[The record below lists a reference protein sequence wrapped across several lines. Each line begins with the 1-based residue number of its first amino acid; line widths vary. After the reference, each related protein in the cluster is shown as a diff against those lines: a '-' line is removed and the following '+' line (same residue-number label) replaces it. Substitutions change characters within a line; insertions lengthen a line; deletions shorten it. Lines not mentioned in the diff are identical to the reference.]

1 MSGGFAPRAENLRR
15 PMQISTLDL
24 AVVGLYFLV
33 ILAIAIY
40 SGRGRHNSRDFL
52 IAERSIPWWAAMLS
66 IIGTEI
72 SALTFVGVPAY
83 AFARTGNYTYLMGA
97 FGMIVARVLVS
108 KWFVP
113 AYYRYEVVS
122 IYELLQRRFGS
133 QTRNLAV
140 LVFMFT
146 RTAMSGVRLYAGSII
161 VGLALGVPWQLAV
174 VLTAALGVVY
184 TVLGG
189 IRSVI
194 WTEVLQVC
202 VMFGGAILAALILLF
217 SLPHGWADVVQA
229 TAGMDKF
236 RLLDFRFD
244 PFDKTQEFTVWAA
257 LIGMT
262 VFNLSVFGTDYDM
275 VQRML
280 TAPDAKRSARAVIT
294 SAVADVPIAALFL
307 TIGILLYTFYH
318 VFPDPTL
325 PMKDGAVVAKEVFPH
340 FILTH
345 IPVGLVGL
353 VVAGLLSV
361 ALSSFQSALNALSAS
376 FTVDVYRRLNPSRED
391 HHYVTAT
398 RVATVGFAVLLTGV
412 AFWSQSFERLLI
424 LGLEIPSYT
433 YCALLGVFLVGIL
446 TRRGSDLSCAV
457 AIVATVAFV
466 FFVCRQWLGVAWTW
480 NALLG
485 TLFSAG
491 IASLGSSRPEDLD

>member
-1 MSGGFAPRAENLRR
+1 
-15 PMQISTLDL
+15 MQISTLDL
-24 AVVGLYFLV
+24 AVLVLYFLG
-33 ILAIAIY
+33 ILAIAWT

-97 FGMIVARVLVS
+97 FGMILARIMVS
-108 KWFVP
+108 RWFVP
-113 AYYRYEVVS
+113 AYYRYDVVS
-122 IYELLQRRFGS
+122 IYELLERRFGPV
-133 QTRNLAV
+133 TRRLAV
-140 LVFMFT
+140 AVFMFT
-146 RTAMSGVRLYAGSII
+146 RVAMSGVRLYAGSIV
-161 VGLALGVPWQLAV
+161 VGLALGVPWQLAI

-202 VMFGGAILAALILLF
+202 VMFGGALLAAVLLLT
-217 SLPHGWADVVQA
+217 SLPGGWSDVAAA
-229 TAGMDKF
+229 TQGLDKF

-244 PFDKTQEFTVWAA
+244 PFDRTQEFTVWAA

-280 TAPDAKRSARAVIT
+280 TAPDAKRSARAVVT
-294 SAVADVPIAALFL
+294 SALADVPIAALFL
-307 TIGILLYTFYH
+307 TIGVLLFTYYQ

-325 PMKDGAVVAKEVFPH
+325 PVKDGVVVAKEVFPH
-340 FILTH
+340 FILTR
-345 IPVGLVGL
+345 IPHGLVGL

-376 FTVDVYRRLNPSRED
+376 FTVDVYRPLAPGRED

-398 RVATVGFAVLLTGV
+398 RAATVGFAVLLTGV
-412 AFWSQSFERLLI
+412 AFWSESAERLLI

-446 TRRGSDLSCAV
+446 TGRGNDRSAAT
-457 AIVATVAFV
+457 AILATVPFV
-466 FFVCRQWLGVAWTW
+466 YFGCHLWLGVAWTW

-485 TLFSAG
+485 TAFSAFLV
-491 IASLGSSRPEDLD
+491 SLGERGEPLSS